1 MKEIRGKGQHQALGI
16 VKRHDR
22 PTSRASILDKGGKR
36 NGGEEESSKRS
47 PKIQF
52 INSHLGQ
59 GGVFTIPLSSTT
71 HKAKGREREEERR
84 VIHCPKTMAWSSLHT
99 DVMLDFFS
107 RLTVK
112 GLHRCRCV
120 SREWLSVISNPNLRT
135 LHRQRWRQHP
145 LMLVL
150 DNINS
155 TTYVIT
161 VSDMGGAVLNHF
173 IVDLP
178 VTSSFAIIGYTY
190 CELIC
195 FSLNHDKLY
204 VCNPS
209 TQELAEVP
217 SSPYSFRFSAS
228 LPPMGDGEH
237 VDSGSW
243 KLIGDCPCSVSQTSH
258 ASVEGAIYW
267 PVADHALRSQRNHI
281 LRLDLET
288 EMFEFISGPQ
298 DYLYGL
304 DHEDDDFISFSLQ
317 ELKGCVC
324 LVNRY
329 QPFFVLDVWML
340 KDRAN
345 GIWVKEHRIDLPPLD
360 HHCMIQG
367 FIPSNHDDGN
377 LLIFMSSNQTYY
389 YYNIQT
395 QTFSVADNLNAEGL
409 HSFFVYYDNFF
420 SLGTR

>member
-1 MKEIRGKGQHQALGI
+1 
-16 VKRHDR
+16 
-22 PTSRASILDKGGKR
+22 
-36 NGGEEESSKRS
+36 
-47 PKIQF
+47 
-52 INSHLGQ
+52 
-59 GGVFTIPLSSTT
+59 
-71 HKAKGREREEERR
+71 
-84 VIHCPKTMAWSSLHT
+84 MAWSSLHT

-228 LPPMGDGEH
+228 LPPMGFFTLTKQHHILAIGRVPSLDQYKIVRLFMRNVEKNGAYDFGCEVFTIRDGEH

-345 GIWVKEHRIDLPPLD
+345 GIWVKEHHIDLPPLD